1 MGNTLDSP
9 KTDKDGESF
18 VSTEGLEC
26 GCSGVQ
32 GWRIEMEDTH
42 IATNI
47 PSRPDHLFLGVWD
60 GHAGGGA
67 AKYAVEHM
75 IEYLEQ
81 SEPWKEYMKKDTDDP
96 ELIGNALI
104 VAFLEVDRTMK
115 EFQQRTYGQDTS
127 GCTSVTAIVS
137 PKFII
142 CANAGDSRCV
152 MGTDGTAKALSDDHK
167 PYNHTERIRVE
178 AAGGFVQWNRVDGDL
193 AVSRA
198 LGDFGYK
205 NRSDL
210 PPAEQKISPHPDISV
225 HERTEKDDLLLLACD
240 GLWDVMSTEEAVNQ
254 VREIFESGETA
265 MLKVAEEMLDI
276 SLNKGS
282 KDNVS
287 VVVVK
292 LPGATIG
299 PASNG
304 GVDGRRKLR
313 EDNIASVNNISPMP
327 PGAVPPSATE
337 QDDDDDAAA
346 GNQVYFTP
354 SPVADAGNTEEP

>member
-1 MGNTLDSP
+1 MGNTLESP
-9 KTDKDGESF
+9 KTDKEGESF
-18 VSTEGLEC
+18 VSKEGLEC
-26 GCSGVQ
+26 GASGVQ

-42 IATNI
+42 IAIDI
-47 PSRPDHLFLGVWD
+47 PSRPDHLFVAVWD
-60 GHAGGGA
+60 GHAGSGA
-67 AKYAVEHM
+67 AKYAVEH
-75 IEYLEQ
+75 IIECIEKSQPWQEYLK
-81 SEPWKEYMKKDTDDP
+81 KETDDAD
-96 ELIGNALI
+96 LIGQALI
-104 VAFLEVDRTMK
+104 SAFLEIDTDMRA
-115 EFQQRTYGQDTS
+115 FQGKSCGQDTS

-137 PKFII
+137 PKYIV

-205 NRSDL
+205 NRPDL
-210 PPAEQKISPHPDISV
+210 PAADQKISPHPDIAV
-225 HERTEKDDLLLLACD
+225 HERTDKDDLLLLACD

-254 VREIFESGETA
+254 VREIFESGETS

-276 SLNKGS
+276 ALNKGS

-287 VVVVK
+287 AVVVK

-299 PASNG
+299 PVSNG
-304 GVDGRRKLR
+304 GVDARRKAR
-313 EDNIASVNNISPMP
+313 ETNIGLVNNSIAP
-327 PGAVPPSATE
+327 PPTGDG
-337 QDDDDDAAA
+337 DDD

-354 SPVADAGNTEEP
+354 SPVADGDNTNP